1 LTQNSIY
8 MQTTHI
14 FALFLFLTLLFSPS
28 KACSQAYQSGP
39 QVLTFFSDVDDSE
52 QPYALYLPKKY
63 NPKKKYP
70 LVVMLHGAGSN
81 HRLALRRVF
90 GKSNEGDESD
100 AEATRNF
107 PKWDDVEYI
116 VASTY
121 ARGTAGYQGFRE
133 KDVMD
138 MLADVKK
145 RFTIDEDRCYLT
157 GLSMGGGGTV
167 WLGLSYPD
175 LWAAI
180 APVCPAT
187 YPESDALAPNAGN
200 MAVHF
205 FHGEKDPVVP
215 VQTSRDWVKRLKD
228 LGFSNI
234 EYKEFPG
241 VQHNSWINAYEN
253 GSIFTWFSKFKRN
266 PHPNRVQHVS
276 ADCQHGKA
284 YWVTFGAIEVG
295 KNASID
301 AEKIGTNKF
310 KVKTENLFQF
320 ALNPSFESNGSVR
333 FIIDGQEIS
342 VDNGKGLYAFF
353 SFSKMDGKWVHTD
366 PKSIVPPLLTK
377 KQNSEGP
384 IKAAFA
390 TSHLYIYGT
399 ADNPN
404 PQELQARID
413 TATKAANW
421 SEDRGWFMGRVK
433 FYPVVMSDKE
443 LRQSDYEKSNLIL
456 FGTKETNAVIAKFAD
471 KLPLHLKASETK
483 NYGLFYVFPM
493 NGRYIAVNSG
503 IPWWTGKGLSSWYLP
518 QPQMSIYD
526 YKDFSLYQGSAGNV
540 VSEGFFDNNWK
551 LTEEKKKE
559 LGASSVLGF

>member
-1 LTQNSIY
+1 
-8 MQTTHI
+8 MQTAHI
-14 FALFLFLTLLFSPS
+14 IGLFLFITLLFSPS

-133 KDVMD
+133 KDVLD

-175 LWAAI
+175 IWAAI

-284 YWVTFGAIEVG
+284 YWVAFDAIEVG
-295 KNASID
+295 KNASLD
-301 AEKIGTNKF
+301 AKITENNTIE
-310 KVKTENLFQF
+310 VKTEHLMAFSLDFKNHPKI
-320 ALNPSFESNGSVR
+320 NISKEVKIN
-333 FIIDGQEIS
+333 IDGQTLS
-342 VDNGKGLYAFF
+342 GKNGQF
-353 SFSKMDGKWVHTD
+353 SIQKSKGKWSLS
-366 PKSIVPPLLTK
+366 KSPYSPSATA
-377 KQNSEGP
+377 KQANLEGP

-399 ADNPN
+399 ADNPS

-443 LRQSDYEKSNLIL
+443 LRFIWNKRNECSHCQIC
-456 FGTKETNAVIAKFAD
+456 G
-471 KLPLHLKASETK
+471 
-483 NYGLFYVFPM
+483 
-493 NGRYIAVNSG
+493 
-503 IPWWTGKGLSSWYLP
+503 
-518 QPQMSIYD
+518 
-526 YKDFSLYQGSAGNV
+526 
-540 VSEGFFDNNWK
+540 
-551 LTEEKKKE
+551 
-559 LGASSVLGF
+559 